1 MVPKKGC
8 SFFKKEIFMK
18 VIIHDLSEGTA
29 FSPKKPDKDS
39 VVIHA
44 NNQYAPCRG
53 CFQCWLKNAGFCT
66 MKDSLQH
73 IGALIGQSDPLIIVS
88 RCCYGGYSSPVKAIL
103 DRAIGVSLPF
113 FTWRGGQT
121 HHISRYA
128 RRKLLRV
135 CFYGECSELERETAR
150 EVVERNRLNLDYEKA
165 DVIFFETIGQL
176 QEADL

>member
-1 MVPKKGC
+1 
-8 SFFKKEIFMK
+8 MK
-18 VIIHDLSEGTA
+18 VIIHDLREGEA
-29 FSPKKPDKDS
+29 LFLGKSDKDS

-44 NNQYAPCRG
+44 NNQYAPCCG
-53 CFQCWLKNAGFCT
+53 CFKCWLKNAGFCI

-103 DRAIGVSLPF
+103 DRAIGDSLPF

-121 HHISRYA
+121 HHISRYP
-128 RRKLLRV
+128 RRKLIRV
-135 CFYGECSELERETAR
+135 CFYGKCTEFEQETAK

-165 DVIFFETIGQL
+165 DVVFFENIEQL
-176 QEADL
+176 KEVGL